1 MNGSTSSLFAYT
13 PKGGN
18 DTKSHLPDPYVM
30 YSTVQMPRSIS
41 DILKLCEHIWLTSG
55 QYKMA
60 MQRIGRYFLTKVVFD
75 DVSDTEKK
83 KYDEFFNGTLNIM
96 SVLAE
101 LVDDFMCYGNSF
113 ASLYMPF
120 NRIVICDKCNL
131 LRNIAKIPDDKIKFD
146 MKAMKFDIE
155 CPRCEEKTHH
165 THKDTRSNDEDRI
178 NIIRWNIHEMQMMH
192 DFMSGK
198 TDYIWNV
205 SADLKKNIKDGNVFW
220 LKTTPFEVIEAIAKD
235 GVFRFND
242 DVVFHMKEPTIS
254 GVQNRGWGIPRMLA
268 AYKDIWYIQMLK
280 RYNEALA
287 LDYIVPFRLLTPSK
301 ATAAD
306 PLMQYDMSN
315 WSSKMQEMLVQ
326 HRRDPAG
333 WHTAPFPVTYQTL
346 GGEGQQMSPHMLLKQ
361 GTADMNDSLGVPVEM
376 YQGTMSLQAA
386 PTAIRLFESTWPH
399 VQAQLNGFLNWLIK
413 NVSQTFGWEE
423 AKAKL
428 QTPTYADN
436 LERKQMIFQL
446 QSAQQISKQTAFA
459 SLGIDPEEEQRRIIE
474 ENRFQQETQREFEEE
489 EAKKQEMQETMAQM
503 SAPPPQQQMGGAPV
517 DPNTGMPMDP
527 AMAQGGGGGM
537 VQPMGGMPGMT
548 MPGQGSMATT
558 PQELMQQA
566 EEVANQLMAM
576 PETARK
582 SELINLKRSNPVL
595 HAQVKQI
602 MTDMTQQAASQGVSQ
617 MRQQAQQGGGM

>member
-1 MNGSTSSLFAYT
+1 
-13 PKGGN
+13 
-18 DTKSHLPDPYVM
+18 
-30 YSTVQMPRSIS
+30 
-41 DILKLCEHIWLTSG
+41 
-55 QYKMA
+55 
-60 MQRIGRYFLTKVVFD
+60 
-75 DVSDTEKK
+75 
-83 KYDEFFNGTLNIM
+83 
-96 SVLAE
+96 
-101 LVDDFMCYGNSF
+101 
-113 ASLYMPF
+113 
-120 NRIVICDKCNL
+120 
-131 LRNIAKIPDDKIKFD
+131 
-146 MKAMKFDIE
+146 
-155 CPRCEEKTHH
+155 
-165 THKDTRSNDEDRI
+165 
-178 NIIRWNIHEMQMMH
+178 
-192 DFMSGK
+192 
-198 TDYIWNV
+198 
-205 SADLKKNIKDGNVFW
+205 
-220 LKTTPFEVIEAIAKD
+220 
-235 GVFRFND
+235 
-242 DVVFHMKEPTIS
+242 
-254 GVQNRGWGIPRMLA
+254 
-268 AYKDIWYIQMLK
+268 
-280 RYNEALA
+280 
-287 LDYIVPFRLLTPSK
+287 
-301 ATAAD
+301 
-306 PLMQYDMSN
+306 MSN